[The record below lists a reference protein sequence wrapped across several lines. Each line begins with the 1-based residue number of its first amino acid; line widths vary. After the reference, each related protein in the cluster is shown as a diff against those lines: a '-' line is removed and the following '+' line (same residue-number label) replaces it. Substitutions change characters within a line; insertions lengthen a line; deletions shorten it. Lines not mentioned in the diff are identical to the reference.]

1 MQIHLYDI
9 GLTERLGNYAIYK
22 TISSFENY
30 EYENNYQLKNFIK
43 NNRQL
48 ILDILSKNDIPK
60 LAIDKIEN
68 NIHFL

>member
-1 MQIHLYDI
+1 M
-9 GLTERLGNYAIYK
+9 NYAIYK

-30 EYENNYQLKNFIK
+30 EYENNYQLKNFKK